1 MEAIMAAA
9 IAIDAFYASVSDKT
23 NISQA
28 TKDRWRE
35 KRTAR
40 YRQVSELL
48 RQAFR
53 IRDRHVR
60 QLSNS
65 LKYIYLYRD
74 WAVHPSGQATEA
86 VVHPELNIGVE
97 QRVVAFRA
105 GNAVEI
111 VTGAFSIVYELLIRG
126 RPCNQ
131 AVETYAAGLTK
142 LIDPIAARVN
152 WPGRKGTAPDP
163 HAKPD

>member
-1 MEAIMAAA
+1 M
-9 IAIDAFYASVSDKT
+9 SDKA

-28 TKDRWRE
+28 TRKRWRE

-40 YRQVSELL
+40 YKQVGELL
-48 RQAFR
+48 RQAFH
-53 IRDRHVR
+53 IPDKHMR
-60 QLSNS
+60 QVSNS
-65 LKYIYLYRD
+65 LKFIYVYRD

-86 VVHPELNIGVE
+86 VVHPELNVGVE
-97 QRVVAFRA
+97 ERIVAFSA

-111 VTGAFSIVYELLIRG
+111 VNGAFSIVYELLIRG

-131 AVETYAAGLTK
+131 SVETYAAGLAK

-152 WPGRKGTAPDP
+152 WPGRKRTAPDP
-163 HAKPD
+163 TAKPD